1 MDNLKDFVSGLN
13 IDNAELTIEEMKIRG
28 DSIVNGQLKIGGNYG
43 TLYGD
48 YVDISNL
55 SDEQK
60 LRVIQ
65 WFGFRGVP
73 LSFNS
78 LYAAFDSISDIKV
91 LYNAYNGCVH
101 WSFDEQADDHLK
113 RKICFGQVAED
124 LDKIDLEKIR
134 RESLK

>member
-1 MDNLKDFVSGLN
+1 MNNLKDFVSGLN
-13 IDNAELTIEEMKIRG
+13 INNAELIVKEMEIRG
-28 DSIVNGQLKIGGNYG
+28 DSIINGQLKIGGNYG

-48 YVDISNL
+48 YVDVSDL
-55 SDEQK
+55 SDDKK

-73 LSFNS
+73 LNFNS
-78 LYAAFDSISDIKV
+78 LYSVDDAISDINI

-101 WSFDEQADDHLK
+101 WQFDKQSGSHLK
-113 RKICFGQVAED
+113 RKIAYGQVIED
-124 LDKIDLEKIR
+124 LDKLELEKIR